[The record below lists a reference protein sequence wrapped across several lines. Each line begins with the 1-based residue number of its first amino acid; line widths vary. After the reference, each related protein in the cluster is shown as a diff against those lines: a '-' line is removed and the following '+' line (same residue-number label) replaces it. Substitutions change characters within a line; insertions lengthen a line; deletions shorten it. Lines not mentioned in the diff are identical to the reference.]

1 MRRGVVLLCASIA
14 IGTGICS
21 EAAPAVAATPEAGKA
36 LLIGTDTSKVRVLF
50 RKLDDGAILW
60 TSPTTLGGKL
70 SAEPGHH
77 NLNVM
82 CEFKTPGET
91 QIIAGNVAVDLV
103 AGRVYD
109 VAGTLDQGAEKCNVT
124 VTGRS

>member
-1 MRRGVVLLCASIA
+1 MRQGVALLGALIA
-14 IGTGICS
+14 TATGICS
-21 EAAPAVAATPEAGKA
+21 GTSPAVGASPQEGKA
-36 LLIGTDTSKVRVLF
+36 LLIGTDTSKMRVLF

-60 TSPTTLGGKL
+60 TSPTTLGTKL

-91 QIIAGNVAVDLV
+91 QMIAGNVAIDLV
-103 AGRVYD
+103 TGRVYD
-109 VAGTLDQGAEKCNVT
+109 VAGALDQRSEKCNVT